1 MTSAAGPSGGFQ
13 ERAASGSV
21 EKLAVDAVKVLSM
34 DAVQAAAS
42 GHPGAPMALAPVGY
56 VLWTRHLRHN
66 PRDPKWPDRDR
77 FVLSAGHASM
87 LLYSLLHLTGYDLSL
102 DDLRNFRQW
111 GSKTPGHPEHG
122 HTAGVET
129 TTGPLG
135 QGVANSVGMALA
147 ERWLAERW
155 NRPGHRV
162 VDHRTWA
169 VCSDGDLMEGL
180 SHEAA
185 EIAGH
190 QRLGKLTWIFDDN
203 RITIEGDTALATATD
218 QARRFEGYGWHTLSV
233 EDGTDLE
240 EIDAAL
246 AAAKAETER
255 PTLIVLRTT
264 IAEGSPN
271 MAGLA
276 STHGAPLGAEEVE
289 ATKRAIGYPSLEPFH
304 VAPAALERWR
314 QCVARG
320 AERQGA
326 WRRRFEAY
334 RAAHPDAATAMEAEL
349 AGKLP
354 KGWDDA
360 LPELS
365 EAPATATRNHSGKA
379 LQAAA
384 RALPNMVGGSA
395 DLGGSNKTDIAGGG
409 DLLAGAP
416 GGRIVHFGVREHAMG
431 AIMNGM
437 ALHGGVRPFGGT
449 FLVFS
454 DYMRPAIR
462 LAALMGLPVVHVFT
476 HDSIGL
482 GEDGPT
488 HQPVEHLAALRA
500 IPGLLDLRP
509 ADGPETVEA
518 WRAALGNATGPS
530 FLSLTRQTVPVIDRK
545 APGTGSAKGLHRGGY
560 VLREPAGRVEAP
572 AADEDAPDGDASGTE
587 RTAAGEPAAAGRVA
601 RSSRGIDAVILASGS
616 EVALA
621 LEAQSRLAGEGVR
634 VRVAS
639 LPSWRLFAAQ
649 SAEYR
654 AKVLPEG
661 VPRVSVEA
669 GASMGWDRWLGTGG
683 AAVGIDRFGASAPYG
698 EVYRRYGITT
708 DAVCEAV
715 RRQVRRRVRE

>member
-1 MTSAAGPSGGFQ
+1 MTVASARG
-13 ERAASGSV
+13 ETRKREV
-21 EKLAVDAVKVLSM
+21 EKLAVDAIKVLSM
-34 DAVQAAAS
+34 DAVQAANS
-42 GHPGAPMALAPVGY
+42 GHPGTPMALAPLGY

-66 PRDPKWPDRDR
+66 PRDPGWPGRDR

-87 LLYSLLHLTGYDLSL
+87 FLYSLLHLAGYDLSL
-102 DDLRNFRQW
+102 DEIRNFRQW
-111 GSKTPGHPEHG
+111 DSKTPGHPEHG

-135 QGVANSVGMALA
+135 QGVANTVGMALA
-147 ERWLAERW
+147 ERWLATRW

-169 VCSDGDLMEGL
+169 LCSDGDLMEGI

-190 QRLGKLTWIFDDN
+190 QKLGKLTWIFDDN
-203 RITIEGDTALATATD
+203 RITIEGDTDLATATD
-218 QARRFEGYGWHTLSV
+218 QARRFAGYGWHTLSV
-233 EDGTDLE
+233 DDGADLE
-240 EIDAAL
+240 AVDAAL
-246 AAAKAETER
+246 DAAKAETER
-255 PTLIVLRTT
+255 PSLIVLRTT

-276 STHGAPLGAEEVE
+276 STHGAPLGADEVE
-289 ATKRAIGYPSLEPFH
+289 ATKRAIGYPSREPCH
-304 VAPAALERWR
+304 VDPAALEHWR
-314 QCVARG
+314 RCVERG
-320 AERQGA
+320 AKRQGA
-326 WRRRFEAY
+326 WQRRFEAY
-334 RAAHPDAATAMEAEL
+334 RAAHPAAATALEAAL
-349 AGKLP
+349 AGELP
-354 KGWDDA
+354 ERWDDA
-360 LPELS
+360 LPDLS
-365 EAPATATRNHSGKA
+365 EAPATATRNHSGVV

-409 DLLAGAP
+409 DLLATNP

-462 LAALMGLPVVHVFT
+462 LAALMGVPVVYVFT

-488 HQPVEHLAALRA
+488 HQPVEHLAALRT

-518 WRAALGNATGPS
+518 WRAALGNTSGPS
-530 FLSLTRQTVPVIDRK
+530 FLSLTRQTVPVIDRT
-545 APGTGSAKGLHRGGY
+545 APGTGSAIGLHRGGY
-560 VLREPAGRVEAP
+560 VLRDP
-572 AADEDAPDGDASGTE
+572 AAPRGDRRPPDPDAL
-587 RTAAGEPAAAGRVA
+587 
-601 RSSRGIDAVILASGS
+601 DAVVLASGS

-621 LEAQSRLAGEGVR
+621 LEAQSRLAAEGVR

-654 AKVLPEG
+654 ASVLPPA
-661 VPRVSVEA
+661 VPKVSVEA
-669 GASMGWDRWLGTGG
+669 GSATGWHRWIGSEGT
-683 AAVGIDRFGASAPYG
+683 AVAIDRFGASAPFQ

-715 RRQVRRRVRE
+715 RGHLGRCQLD

>member
-1 MTSAAGPSGGFQ
+1 MEGLGKGAVERLAAEEGLAVGAV
-13 ERAASGSV
+13 ER
-21 EKLAVDAVKVLSM
+21 LAVDAVKVLSM

-42 GHPGAPMALAPVGY
+42 GHPGAPMALAPLGY

-66 PRDPKWPDRDR
+66 PKDPRWPDRDR

-102 DDLRNFRQW
+102 DDVRNFRQW
-111 GSKTPGHPEHG
+111 GSRTPGHPEHG

-135 QGVANSVGMALA
+135 QGVANTVGMALA

-190 QRLGKLTWIFDDN
+190 QRLDKLTWIFDDN

-218 QARRFEGYGWHTLSV
+218 QARRFAGYGWHTLSV
-233 EDGTDLE
+233 EDGTDLD

-271 MAGLA
+271 KAGSA
-276 STHGAPLGAEEVE
+276 STHGAPLGVEEVE
-289 ATKRAIGYPSLEPFH
+289 ATKRAIGYPSQEPFH
-304 VAPAALERWR
+304 VDPAALELWR
-314 QCVARG
+314 CCVARG
-320 AERQGA
+320 AGRQGA
-326 WRRRFEAY
+326 WRRCFEAY
-334 RAAHPDAATAMEAEL
+334 RVAHPEAAKAMQAEL
-349 AGKLP
+349 AGEFP
-354 KGWDDA
+354 EGWDDA
-360 LPELS
+360 LPDLS

-395 DLGGSNKTDIAGGG
+395 DLGGSNKTDIVGGG
-409 DLLAGAP
+409 DLLPSAP

-500 IPGLLDLRP
+500 IPELLDLRP

-518 WRAALGNATGPS
+518 WRAALRNATGPS

-560 VLREPAGRVEAP
+560 VLREPIGS
-572 AADEDAPDGDASGTE
+572 ADS
-587 RTAAGEPAAAGRVA
+587 RTAAESRTATESRTAEESPDEARVGD
-601 RSSRGIDAVILASGS
+601 RSAGIDAVILASGS

-621 LEAQSRLAGEGVR
+621 LEAQTRLADEGVR

-654 AKVLPEG
+654 AEVLPEG

-669 GASMGWDRWLGTGG
+669 GSSVGWDRWLGARG
-683 AAVGIDRFGASAPYG
+683 AAVGIDRFGASAPFR
-698 EVYRRYGITT
+698 EVYRRYGITA

-715 RRQVRRRVRE
+715 RRQVRRRKLD

>member
-1 MTSAAGPSGGFQ
+1 MREPAGGSQ
-13 ERAASGSV
+13 ERAASASPV
-21 EKLAVDAVKVLSM
+21 EGLAKGPVERRAAVERLAVDAVKVLSM

-42 GHPGAPMALAPVGY
+42 GHPGAPMALAPLGY

-66 PRDPKWPDRDR
+66 PKDPGWPDRDR

-102 DDLRNFRQW
+102 DDVRNFRQW
-111 GSKTPGHPEHG
+111 GSRTPGHPEHG

-135 QGVANSVGMALA
+135 QGVANTVGMALA

-190 QRLGKLTWIFDDN
+190 QRLDKLTWIFDDN

-218 QARRFEGYGWHTLSV
+218 QARRFAGYGWHTLSV

-271 MAGLA
+271 MAGSA
-276 STHGAPLGAEEVE
+276 STHGAPLGTEEVE
-289 ATKRAIGYPSLEPFH
+289 ATKRAIGYPSQEPFH
-304 VAPAALERWR
+304 VDPAALELWR
-314 QCVARG
+314 RCVARG

-334 RAAHPDAATAMEAEL
+334 RAAHPDAATAMKAEL
-349 AGKLP
+349 GGELP
-354 KGWDDA
+354 EGWDDA
-360 LPELS
+360 LPDLS

-409 DLLAGAP
+409 DLLPSAP

-462 LAALMGLPVVHVFT
+462 LAALMGLPVVYVFT

-518 WRAALGNATGPS
+518 WRAALRNATGPS

-560 VLREPAGRVEAP
+560 VLREPIGSTESRVGGRSP
-572 AADEDAPDGDASGTE
+572 
-587 RTAAGEPAAAGRVA
+587 
-601 RSSRGIDAVILASGS
+601 GIDAVILASGS

-621 LEAQSRLAGEGVR
+621 LEAQTRLADEGVR

-654 AKVLPEG
+654 AEVLPEG

-669 GASMGWDRWLGTGG
+669 GSSVGWERWLGARGH
-683 AAVGIDRFGASAPYG
+683 AVGIDRFGASAPFR
-698 EVYRRYGITT
+698 EVYRRYGITA

-715 RRQVRRRVRE
+715 RRQVRRRKLD